1 MNLFDL
7 TGKTAIVTGGT
18 RGLGH
23 GMAEGLLEAGCR
35 VAVIGTGDSV
45 FERAEEFRE
54 RGYFCEGVK
63 ADLGCSE
70 ERKRAFDGCVQK
82 LGGRLDILVTAHGI
96 QRRHPSEEFPM
107 EDWEQV
113 LGVNLTAVFELCQLA
128 ANQFLSQKSKG
139 KIITVSSMLSFFGG
153 YTVPAYA
160 ASKGGVA
167 QLTKALGNEWAGK
180 GICVNSLAP
189 GYMATDMNT
198 ALLDPDNPRKK
209 EITDRIPAGRWE
221 GAVYFPGV

>member
-7 TGKTAIVTGGT
+7 TGKTAIVTAEPGD
-18 RGLGH
+18 LAM

-113 LGVNLTAVFELCQLA
+113 LGVNLTAVFELCQLRP
-128 ANQFLSQKSKG
+128 
-139 KIITVSSMLSFFGG
+139 ISF
-153 YTVPAYA
+153 
-160 ASKGGVA
+160 S
-167 QLTKALGNEWAGK
+167 
-180 GICVNSLAP
+180 
-189 GYMATDMNT
+189 
-198 ALLDPDNPRKK
+198 PR
-209 EITDRIPAGRWE
+209 RAR
-221 GAVYFPGV
+221 ARL

>member
-70 ERKRAFDGCVQK
+70 ERKRAFDECVQK

-113 LGVNLTAVFELCQLA
+113 LGVNLTAVL
-128 ANQFLSQKSKG
+128 
-139 KIITVSSMLSFFGG
+139 
-153 YTVPAYA
+153 
-160 ASKGGVA
+160 
-167 QLTKALGNEWAGK
+167 
-180 GICVNSLAP
+180 
-189 GYMATDMNT
+189 
-198 ALLDPDNPRKK
+198 
-209 EITDRIPAGRWE
+209 PAGGQSVSLPEEQGQDYNGILHAVILRRLHGSSLCSVERRRRPADE
-221 GAVYFPGV
+221 GPWKRVGREGNLCEFPCARIYGDGYEYGAYGS